1 VQHSFDVCLSKS
13 ANRSGKPEKDPL
25 WKSMSV
31 IRLLLDCD
39 PGLDDAIALA
49 LAMASPE
56 FGTIG
61 LATVAANAPIDTVTG
76 NAEKVMDRLGCGFP
90 LFQGASRPLV
100 INARHSTDIWGGDGV
115 LPLTSPLKP
124 VRRMTHED
132 FSQHAIAADVVC
144 AIGSLT
150 NIAGLVK
157 TGRKPKRLAIMGG
170 ALGRGN
176 ATPHAELNIW
186 ADPHAADIVFA
197 SGIPITLVPLDITR
211 TLIVPKDMIAR
222 LAQSDAKPARLSGE
236 LLPHAGSNAHPAA
249 IHDAAV
255 IGALLWPKLFTGQ
268 RGTISVT
275 TEGVEEGRTIFTAGP
290 DGPHEVLT
298 EVAREDLFAHMLRK
312 LCGEK

>member
-1 VQHSFDVCLSKS
+1 
-13 ANRSGKPEKDPL
+13 
-25 WKSMSV
+25 MSV
-31 IRLLLDCD
+31 IRLFLDCD

-56 FGTIG
+56 LSVIG
-61 LATVAANAPIDTVTG
+61 LATVAANAPIDIVTG
-76 NAEKVMDRLGCGFP
+76 NAEKVMGRLGCGFP
-90 LFQGASRPLV
+90 LFQGAARPLA
-100 INARHSTDIWGGDGV
+100 IEARHSTDIWGGDGV
-115 LPLTSPLKP
+115 LPLPAPQKP
-124 VRRMTHED
+124 ARRITHRE
-132 FSQHAIAADVVC
+132 FTHLATAADVVC

-150 NIAGLVK
+150 NIAGLINA
-157 TGRKPKRLAIMGG
+157 GQKPKRLAIMGG

-186 ADPHAADIVFA
+186 ADPHAAQIVFA

-211 TLIVPKDMIAR
+211 TLIVPEEMIAR
-222 LAQSDAKPARLSGE
+222 LAARSNARPARLSGE

-275 TEGVEEGRTIFTAGP
+275 TEGVEEGRTLFTP
-290 DGPHEVLT
+290 SPTGPHEVLT
-298 EVAREDLFAHMLRK
+298 EVARDDLFAHMVKR
-312 LCGEK
+312 LCQED

>member
-1 VQHSFDVCLSKS
+1 
-13 ANRSGKPEKDPL
+13 
-25 WKSMSV
+25 MSV

-56 FGTIG
+56 LSVIG

-76 NAEKVMDRLGCGFP
+76 NAEKVMDRLGCDFP
-90 LFQGASRPLV
+90 LFQGAAGPLV
-100 INARHSTDIWGGDGV
+100 IKPRHSTDIWGGDGV
-115 LPLTSPLKP
+115 LPLPAPLKP
-124 VRRMTHED
+124 ARRMAHEE
-132 FSQHAIAADVVC
+132 FTRLATTADIVC

-150 NIAGLVK
+150 NIAGLIK
-157 TGRKPKRLAIMGG
+157 AGQRPKRLAIMGG
-170 ALGRGN
+170 ALARGN
-176 ATPHAELNIW
+176 ATPYAELNIW
-186 ADPHAADIVFA
+186 ADPHAAQIVFA
-197 SGIPITLVPLDITR
+197 SGIPITLVPLYITR
-211 TLIVPKDMIAR
+211 TLVVPKEMIGH
-222 LAQSDAKPARLSGE
+222 LAQAEARPARLSGE
-236 LLPHAGSNAHPAA
+236 LLPHAGSNAQPAA

-275 TEGVEEGRTIFTAGP
+275 TEGVEEGRTLFTPGPAGP
-290 DGPHEVLT
+290 HDVLT

>member
-1 VQHSFDVCLSKS
+1 
-13 ANRSGKPEKDPL
+13 
-25 WKSMSV
+25 MSV

-56 FGTIG
+56 LQVTGVS
-61 LATVAANAPIDTVTG
+61 TVAANAPIDTVTG
-76 NAEKVMDRLGCGFP
+76 NAEKVMDRLGSGFP
-90 LFQGASRPLV
+90 LFQGAPRPLV

-115 LPLTSPLKP
+115 LPLPAPLKP
-124 VRRMTHED
+124 ARRMTHEE
-132 FSQHAIAADVVC
+132 FSRHATTADIVC

-150 NIAGLVK
+150 NIASLVT
-157 TGRKPKRLAIMGG
+157 TGHRPKRLAIMGG
-170 ALGRGN
+170 ALGSGN

-255 IGALLWPKLFTGQ
+255 IGALLWPKLFTGR
-268 RGTISVT
+268 RGMISVT
-275 TEGVEEGRTIFTAGP
+275 TEGAEEGRTVFAPAP
-290 DGPHEVLT
+290 DGPHEILT

>member
-1 VQHSFDVCLSKS
+1 
-13 ANRSGKPEKDPL
+13 
-25 WKSMSV
+25 MSV

-56 FGTIG
+56 LQVTGVS
-61 LATVAANAPIDTVTG
+61 TVAANAPIDTVTG
-76 NAEKVMDRLGCGFP
+76 NAEKVMDRLGSGFP
-90 LFQGASRPLV
+90 LFQGAPRPLV

-115 LPLTSPLKP
+115 LPLPAPLKP
-124 VRRMTHED
+124 ARRMTHEE
-132 FSQHAIAADVVC
+132 FSRHATTADIVC

-150 NIAGLVK
+150 NIASLVT
-157 TGRKPKRLAIMGG
+157 TGHRPKRLAIMGG
-170 ALGRGN
+170 TLGSGN

-255 IGALLWPKLFTGQ
+255 IGALLWPKLFTGR
-268 RGTISVT
+268 RGMISVT
-275 TEGVEEGRTIFTAGP
+275 TEGAEEGRTVFAPAP
-290 DGPHEVLT
+290 DGPHEILT

-312 LCGEK
+312 LCGVT